1 MYKRLFLLLIFIIAV
16 IAAERLCHRITD
28 GFEVANI
35 RSALEPQAAWDTVAL
50 NQVEKDE
57 IRTILAKPFYYL
69 GKGAQSYVFAS
80 PDGKYVLKFF
90 KFQHLRL
97 PPFLDTIPLP
107 DGLDDW
113 RIAKQEKKQA
123 ELTKLFQSYK
133 LAFDEVKDESGLI
146 FLHLNKSSDLNCCLT
161 LVDRLNIQHRLDAD
175 RLEFVL
181 QKRANLVLPT
191 LMAQQEKKTLLESLA
206 KLLHTLDQK
215 GIYDR
220 DSHLTK
226 NFGFIGDQA
235 VLIDCGSLAKKKP
248 EDEPKI
254 KAGALKKWLGAEDP
268 ELLPFFENAM
278 NNASAL

>member
-1 MYKRLFLLLIFIIAV
+1 MYKRLFLLLIFIFAGVV
-16 IAAERLCHRITD
+16 IERLCHRVTD

-35 RSALEPQAAWDTVAL
+35 RSGLEPKAAWATVAL
-50 NQVEKDE
+50 NQNEKDE
-57 IRTILAKPFYYL
+57 IRTILATPFTYL

-80 PDGKYVLKFF
+80 QDGKYVLKFF

-97 PPFLDTIPLP
+97 PPFLNTIPLP
-107 DGLDDW
+107 HALDDW
-113 RIAKQEKKQA
+113 RRAKQEKKEA

-146 FLHLNKSSDLNCCLT
+146 FIHLNKSSDLNCRVA
-161 LVDRLNIQHRLDAD
+161 LVDRLNIQHSVDAD
-175 RLEFVL
+175 GLEFVL
-181 QKRANLVLPT
+181 QKRASLVLPT
-191 LMAQQEKKTLLESLA
+191 LKAQQEKKALLESLA

-215 GIYDR
+215 EIYDR

-235 VLIDCGSLAKKKP
+235 ILIDCGSLAKKGA

-254 KAGALKKWLGAEDP
+254 KAGTLKKWLGAEDP
-268 ELLPFFENAM
+268 ELLPFFENAL